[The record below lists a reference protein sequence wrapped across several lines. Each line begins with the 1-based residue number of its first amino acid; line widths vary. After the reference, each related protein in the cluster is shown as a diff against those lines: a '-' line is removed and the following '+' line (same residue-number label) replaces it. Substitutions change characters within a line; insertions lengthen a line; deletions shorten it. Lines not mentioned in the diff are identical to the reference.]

1 MARYT
6 WQAKI
11 LHPIFGCSY
20 MYLLKSALIKFSREK
35 VLRWAEQQ
43 VKGQMV
49 KSESEYWKYVYRTSI
64 PYLTRVCMCFS
75 KDGMTPGYSVP
86 SSLFGWRLTRRITGE
101 LLSAWNSDL
110 FMHVFTRVL
119 SSQRRKPL
127 ICGHSASSS
136 ACHEQTG
143 CI

>member
-6 WQAKI
+6 WQTKI

-49 KSESEYWKYVYRTSI
+49 KSENTENMSIERVYHI
-64 PYLTRVCMCFS
+64 LHAFAC
-75 KDGMTPGYSVP
+75 
-86 SSLFGWRLTRRITGE
+86 
-101 LLSAWNSDL
+101 
-110 FMHVFTRVL
+110 VF
-119 SSQRRKPL
+119 RKMV
-127 ICGHSASSS
+127 
-136 ACHEQTG
+136 
-143 CI
+143 